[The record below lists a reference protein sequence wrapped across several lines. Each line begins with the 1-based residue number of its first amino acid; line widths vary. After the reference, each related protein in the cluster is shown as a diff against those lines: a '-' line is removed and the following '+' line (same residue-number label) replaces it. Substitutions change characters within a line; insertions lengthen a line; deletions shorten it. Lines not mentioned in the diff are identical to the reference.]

1 MPKGWKQSN
10 GSDDD
15 ATKEEN
21 NDIEQKKWMINI
33 LLSMIQSFSDELDA
47 TKEEI
52 IIRFQEAYP
61 KTFTSNRNKIIAT
74 IAFIAT
80 ILFSFNDFMELESL
94 KNLIFIIMII
104 LNYMHYTYLLF
115 RL

>member
-1 MPKGWKQSN
+1 
-10 GSDDD
+10 
-15 ATKEEN
+15 
-21 NDIEQKKWMINI
+21 MINI

-104 LNYMHYTYLLF
+104 LILYALYVFIVSTMTSKSNLKNKCF
-115 RL
+115 RNGIFVS